1 MLKAK
6 KGQYI
11 QSVDGGA
18 DFCLDRDMNI
28 YQNMNFICRGYM
40 YRVVSVS
47 ERTGSVF
54 VKSV

>member
-11 QSVDGGA
+11 QSVDGGT

-28 YQNMNFICRGYM
+28 ICRGDM